1 MTNESVV
8 IPAPSPVISAASPV
22 IPAKAGIQSI
32 KQSLA
37 THYKADTHSL
47 EIPRLSPQ
55 IRHLYV
61 SIYNGDAMTVD
72 TQKESLGF
80 QTEVQ
85 QLLDLMIHSLYS
97 NQEIFLRELISNA
110 SDAADRLRFEGLQD
124 DSLFEDDPEL
134 NIRVEYNKT
143 QKTIT
148 VLDNGIGMSRQE
160 VVDNLGTIAK
170 SGSRQFFESLTGDQ
184 TRDSQ
189 LIGQFGVGFYS
200 SFIVAE
206 KVEVYTRRA
215 GLPREEGVH
224 WVSDG
229 KSEYT
234 VQTVDRPK
242 RGTKVVLYLRKEA
255 KDFLDG
261 YRLRGVIS
269 KYSDHISLPIV
280 MPKEGK
286 DEKGEDTVNT
296 AKALWAR
303 NKKDI
308 KDEEYN
314 EFYKT
319 VSHDFEDP
327 LCRVHTRVEGKL
339 EYTSL
344 LFIPARAPFDLWDRE
359 QRHGVK
365 LYVKRVFIMDDAK
378 QLLPPYLRFVKGVV
392 DSDDLPLNISRE
404 ILQQNKV
411 IETIRSACTKRILN
425 LLKKLADKEPDKYQQ
440 FWQTFGRVIKEG
452 VIDVHD
458 KREELAKLF
467 RFKSTHEDTEEE
479 TVSLD
484 DYITRMKEGQK
495 AVYYVTAENYA
506 TAKNSPH
513 LEIFRKKGIEV
524 LLLTDPIDEW
534 LVSHLAEYGEKPL
547 RSVNKGELDLGDL
560 ADGKSTDETEEATD
574 DDKLDDLTKRIQKVL
589 DERVKEVRVTR
600 RLTESPAC
608 LVADEH
614 EMGRHLEQIL
624 KASGQEIPGSKPIL
638 EINPGHPIVGK
649 LQDEADEN
657 RFGDWANILFEQAL
671 LSEGG
676 QLDDPAGFVHRLNS
690 IFLEIK

>member
-1 MTNESVV
+1 
-8 IPAPSPVISAASPV
+8 
-22 IPAKAGIQSI
+22 
-32 KQSLA
+32 
-37 THYKADTHSL
+37 
-47 EIPRLSPQ
+47 
-55 IRHLYV
+55 
-61 SIYNGDAMTVD
+61 MTVD
-72 TQKESLGF
+72 TKKESLDF

-85 QLLDLMIHSLYS
+85 QLLDLMIHSLYG
-97 NQEIFLRELISNA
+97 NREIFLRELISNA
-110 SDAADRLRFEGLQD
+110 SDAADRLCFEGLQD
-124 DSLFEDDPEL
+124 DSLFEDEPEL
-134 NIRVEYNKT
+134 KIRVEYNKT

-170 SGSRQFFESLTGDQ
+170 SGTRQFFASLTGDQ

-206 KVEVYTRRA
+206 KVEVVSRRA
-215 GLPREEGVH
+215 GLPREEGVR
-224 WVSDG
+224 WSSDG

-234 VQTVDRPK
+234 VESIDRPK
-242 RGTKVVLYLRKEA
+242 RGTRVVLYLRKEA
-255 KDFLDG
+255 GEFLDG
-261 YRLRGVIS
+261 YRLRSIIN

-280 MPKEGK
+280 MPKEGE
-286 DEKGEDTVNT
+286 DEKGEETVNT
-296 AKALWAR
+296 AKALWTR
-303 NKKDI
+303 SKKDI
-308 KDEEYN
+308 KEEEYN

-327 LCRVHTRVEGKL
+327 LCHIHNKVEGKL

-344 LFIPARAPFDLWDRE
+344 LFIPTRAPFDLWDRE

-378 QLLPPYLRFVKGVV
+378 QLLPSYLRFVKGVV

-404 ILQQNKV
+404 ILQQNKI
-411 IETIRSACTKRILN
+411 IETIRTGCTKKILD
-425 LLKKLADKEPDKYQQ
+425 LLKKLADKEPDKYKQ
-440 FWQTFGRVIKEG
+440 FWQTFGRVMKEG
-452 VIDVHD
+452 VIDAPD
-458 KREELAKLF
+458 KRAEIAKLF
-467 RFKSTHEDTEEE
+467 RFKSTHEDTEDE

-484 DYITRMKEGQK
+484 DYIARMREAQK
-495 AVYYVTAENYA
+495 AIYYVTAENFA

-513 LEIFRKKGIEV
+513 LEIFRKKEIEV

-534 LVSHLAEYGEKPL
+534 LVTHLTEYEEKPL
-547 RSVNKGELDLGDL
+547 RSVNKGELDLDDL
-560 ADGKSTDETEEATD
+560 ADDTSEDETEETT
-574 DDKLDDLTKRIQKVL
+574 DDKLGDLTDRIGKVL
-589 DERVKEVRVTR
+589 DERVKEVRITR

-638 EINPGHPIVGK
+638 EINPRHPIVVK
-649 LQDEADEN
+649 LQNEADEN
-657 RFGDWANILFEQAL
+657 RFSDWANILFEQAL

-690 IFLEIK
+690 MFLELA

>member
-1 MTNESVV
+1 M
-8 IPAPSPVISAASPV
+8 IYD
-22 IPAKAGIQSI
+22 G
-32 KQSLA
+32 
-37 THYKADTHSL
+37 DT
-47 EIPRLSPQ
+47 
-55 IRHLYV
+55 
-61 SIYNGDAMTVD
+61 MTVD
-72 TQKESLGF
+72 TKKEALGF
-80 QTEVQ
+80 QTEVR
-85 QLLDLMIHSLYS
+85 QLLDLMIHSLYG

-124 DSLFEDDPEL
+124 DSLFEDEPEL

-170 SGSRQFFESLTGDQ
+170 SGTQQFFASLTGDQ
-184 TRDSQ
+184 TKDSQ

-206 KVEVYTRRA
+206 KVEVVTRRA
-215 GLPREEGVH
+215 GLPREEGVR
-224 WVSDG
+224 WASDG

-234 VQTVDRPK
+234 VESVDRPK

-255 KDFLDG
+255 KEFLDG
-261 YRLRGVIS
+261 YRLRGIIN

-280 MPKEGK
+280 MPKEGE
-286 DEKGEDTVNT
+286 DEKGEETVNT
-296 AKALWAR
+296 ATALWTR

-308 KDEEYN
+308 KEEEYN

-319 VSHDFEDP
+319 VAHDFEDP
-327 LCRVHTRVEGKL
+327 LCHIHNRVEGKL
-339 EYTSL
+339 EYSSL

-378 QLLPPYLRFVKGVV
+378 QLLPAYLRFVKGVV

-411 IETIRSACTKRILN
+411 IETIRSGCTKKILV
-425 LLKKLADKEPDKYQQ
+425 LLKKLADKEPDKYKQ
-440 FWQTFGRVIKEG
+440 FWQAFGRVMKEG
-452 VIDVHD
+452 VIDAPD
-458 KREELAKLF
+458 KRAEIAKLF

-484 DYITRMKEGQK
+484 DYIARMKPGQK
-495 AVYYVTAENYA
+495 AIYYVTAENYA

-513 LEIFRKKGIEV
+513 LEIFRKKETEV

-534 LVSHLAEYGEKPL
+534 LVTHLTEYEEKPL

-560 ADGKSTDETEEATD
+560 ADDTSEDETEEAA
-574 DDKLDDLTKRIQKVL
+574 DDKLGDLTDRIAKVL
-589 DERVKEVRVTR
+589 DERVKEVRITR

-608 LVADEH
+608 LVMDEH

-624 KASGQEIPGSKPIL
+624 KASGQEIPDSKPIL
-638 EINPGHPIVGK
+638 EINPHHPIVEK
-649 LQDEADEN
+649 LQNEADEN
-657 RFGDWANILFEQAL
+657 RFSDWANILFEQAL

-690 IFLEIK
+690 MFLELA

>member
-1 MTNESVV
+1 MTVYTKKE
-8 IPAPSPVISAASPV
+8 PL
-22 IPAKAGIQSI
+22 GIQ
-32 KQSLA
+32 
-37 THYKADTHSL
+37 
-47 EIPRLSPQ
+47 
-55 IRHLYV
+55 
-61 SIYNGDAMTVD
+61 N
-72 TQKESLGF
+72 
-80 QTEVQ
+80 EVQ
-85 QLLDLMIHSLYS
+85 QRFDLRSHAVYS

-134 NIRVEYNKT
+134 KIRVEYNKT

-184 TRDSQ
+184 TKDSQ

-206 KVEVYTRRA
+206 KVEVFSRRA
-215 GLPREEGVH
+215 GLAREEGAH

-234 VQTVDRPK
+234 VETVDRPK
-242 RGTKVVLYLRKEA
+242 RGTKVILYLRKEA

-261 YRLRGVIS
+261 YRLRSIIS

-296 AKALWAR
+296 AKALWTR

-327 LCRVHTRVEGKL
+327 LCHVHNKVEGKL

-411 IETIRSACTKRILN
+411 IETIRSASVKKILD
-425 LLKKLADKEPDKYQQ
+425 LLKKLADKEPDKYKQ
-440 FWQTFGRVIKEG
+440 FWQTFGRVMKEG
-452 VIDVHD
+452 VIDAPD
-458 KREELAKLF
+458 KRENLAKLF
-467 RFKSTHEDTEEE
+467 RFKSTREDTEEE

-484 DYITRMKEGQK
+484 DYIAGMKEGQK

-534 LVSHLAEYGEKPL
+534 LVAHLAEYQEKPL
-547 RSVNKGELDLGDL
+547 TSVNKGELDLGDL
-560 ADGKSTDETEEATD
+560 ADEKSEDESGDTD
-574 DDKLDDLTKRIQKVL
+574 DEKLEGLTKRIEKVL
-589 DERVKEVRVTR
+589 DERVKEVRITR
-600 RLTESPAC
+600 RLTASPAC
-608 LVADEH
+608 LVADEYG
-614 EMGRHLEQIL
+614 MGRHMEQIL
-624 KASGQEIPGSKPIL
+624 KASGQQMPMEKPIL
-638 EINPGHPIVGK
+638 EINPDHPIVGK
-649 LQDEADEN
+649 LQNEEDEN

-676 QLDDPAGFVHRLNS
+676 QLEDPAGFVHRLNS
-690 IFLEIK
+690 IFLELK